1 MILHANRGDGG
12 IIAVQGVTELKFSTL
27 EAAAAAPLERQ
38 LGNVVYLDISS
49 TTTRTCSRAR
59 L

>member
-1 MILHANRGDGG
+1 MILHANRGGVD
-12 IIAVQGVTELKFSTL
+12 IISVQGVTELKFSTL

-49 TTTRTCSRAR
+49 TTTRTYSPAR